1 MSLRPRDS
9 ARPALLALVGANL
22 LPLAGVLFGGWTVWE
37 VLLVYWIESG
47 IVGLFSVPRILLAA
61 GSSDESAFSLTIN
74 GRPVDVSGPET
85 PVDGLHVYPEN
96 VPIAGFFC
104 LHYGI
109 FWIVHGVFVLSFP
122 LFVGDVGTPVVG
134 ATGSGFGTFLGTLA
148 TIGLAV
154 AGLLLSH
161 GVSFVTNYVGRE
173 EYRHTSAGER
183 MAAPYGRVVVLHV
196 TIIVGA
202 FLVGSL
208 GSPLP
213 ALVLLIV
220 LKTGID
226 LAAHL
231 REHRRAR
238 PRAGDADEGLVI
250 DVGQ

>member
-9 ARPALLALVGANL
+9 TLPALLALVGANL

-37 VLLVYWIESG
+37 VLVVYWIESG
-47 IVGLFSVPRILLAA
+47 VVGLLTLPRILLAA
-61 GSSDESAFSLTIN
+61 GASDDSSFSLSIN
-74 GRPVDVSGPET
+74 GRPVDVSGPEH
-85 PVDGLHVYPEN
+85 PVDGLHVYPQN

-109 FWIVHGVFVLSFP
+109 FWVVHGVFVLSVP
-122 LFVGDVGTPVVG
+122 LFVGGAGGVGG
-134 ATGSGFGTFLGTLA
+134 LLGTLS
-148 TIGLAV
+148 TVGLAAV
-154 AGLLLSH
+154 GLLLSH

-183 MAAPYGRVVVLHV
+183 MSAPYGRVVVLHV
-196 TIIVGA
+196 TIILGA

-213 ALVLLIV
+213 ALVLLVV

-226 LAAHL
+226 LVAHL
-231 REHRRAR
+231 REHRRAS
-238 PRAGDADEGLVI
+238 AQATATDEGVAI
-250 DVGQ
+250 EVTQ